1 MSLGLQ
7 NIKKGGRVKTY
18 VFRVVVEP
26 DESRWAAYCPSLVKQ
41 GASTWGDTR
50 EEALRN
56 IQEVL
61 QMTLESMVQHGESVP
76 EDATDVQV
84 YAEPR
89 VAVTL

>member
-1 MSLGLQ
+1 M
-7 NIKKGGRVKTY
+7 KTY

-26 DESRWAAYCPSLVKQ
+26 DDDRWTAYCPSLVSQ
-41 GASTWGDTR
+41 GASTWGDTQ
-50 EEALRN
+50 EEALKN

-61 QMTLESMVQHGESVP
+61 QMTLESMVKHDESIP
-76 EDATDVQV
+76 EDATEVQV